1 MIPALVLAT
10 AILDDPVTLNNFHAL
25 AMPAYSMDNISHVS
39 AGLMADCK
47 IMKIPDVLDYNQQ
60 WDTFEKLS
68 LMSVWLES

>member
-1 MIPALVLAT
+1 
-10 AILDDPVTLNNFHAL
+10 
-25 AMPAYSMDNISHVS
+25 
-39 AGLMADCK
+39 MADCK